1 MVDLISVAAL
11 TIFVINWRSQK
22 ILNQVHSAVGSWK
35 LYSVDYTSSLIE
47 LLVLLFV
54 LAYPLTE

>member
-22 ILNQVHSAVGSWK
+22 ILNQARSAVGSRK
-35 LYSVDYTSSLIE
+35 LYSAEELSSVVE
-47 LLVLLFV
+47 LLLL
-54 LAYPLTE
+54 

>member
-11 TIFVINWRSQK
+11 TIFVINLRNQK
-22 ILNQVHSAVGSWK
+22 ILNQVRSAVGSRK
-35 LYSVDYTSSLIE
+35 LYSADYTSSLIE

-54 LAYPLTE
+54 LAHP